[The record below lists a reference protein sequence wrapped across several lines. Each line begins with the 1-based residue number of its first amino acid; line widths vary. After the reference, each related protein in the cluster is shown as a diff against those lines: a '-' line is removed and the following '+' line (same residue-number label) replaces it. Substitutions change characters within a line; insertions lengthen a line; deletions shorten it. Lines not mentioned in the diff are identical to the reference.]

1 MKITSTNDGGIL
13 LVLSAEEVGAIIKAS
28 QQTQLFDEPTPIFEN
43 IYKRLRIHSIAFI
56 DELRQRYDRTWIDT
70 KSEHFQEIRY
80 RHRVTDYGV
89 LLKLLQERGG
99 IIAEMEGGKYARI
112 RFLW

>member
-28 QQTQLFDEPTPIFEN
+28 QQTQLFEEPTPIFEN
-43 IYKRLRIHSIAFI
+43 IYKRLRVHSVAFI
-56 DELRQRYDRTWIDT
+56 DELRDKYDRTWIDT
-70 KSEHFQEIRY
+70 RSEQFQDLRY
-80 RHRVTDYGV
+80 KHRVTEYGM
-89 LLKLLQERGG
+89 LFKLLQERGG
-99 IIAEMEGGKYARI
+99 IISEMEGGKYARV